1 MFRYL
6 CPGSPRGLRA
16 KRAHLTMSGCYA
28 TEPQAM
34 AGSGASSRRWLAGSA
49 CGFAVPAMGVD
60 VHKQHTTNP
69 TIGRPKGLG
78 GASSG

>member
-6 CPGSPRGLRA
+6 CPGSPRGPRA
-16 KRAHLTMSGCYA
+16 KRAQLKMTRWYA

-34 AGSGASSRRWLAGSA
+34 AGSSASSRRLAGSA

-60 VHKQHTTNP
+60 VRKHQTTNP
-69 TIGRPKGLG
+69 TIGRPTGLG